1 MTNSDTRPLSVGFI
15 LDGNRRWAKERNLPT
30 LEGHRRGFEKVR
42 ELVEWADVR
51 GIGTV
56 YIYAFSTENWNRAPE
71 EVSYLMKLFAEAFT
85 GNLVDDVLKRNGK
98 IVFLGDRTR
107 LPPEL
112 VAKITQTEADT
123 ENGTGTTL
131 AVCMS
136 YGGRDEILAATNALI
151 RAGEQVSDEGSFKKA
166 MWGANLPDPDI
177 IVRTSGEQRLS
188 GFLTWQSVY
197 SELFFTDTKW
207 PDFSEKELDEIL
219 EEYGQR
225 ERRRGK

>member
-1 MTNSDTRPLSVGFI
+1 MTNSESSPLSIGFI
-15 LDGNRRWAKERNLPT
+15 LDGNRRWAKERNLPS
-30 LEGHRRGFEKVR
+30 LEGHRKGFEKVR
-42 ELVEWADVR
+42 ELVGWAHER
-51 GIGTV
+51 TIGTV

-85 GNLVDDVLKRNGK
+85 GSLVDDVLAKGGR
-98 IVFLGDRTR
+98 IVFLGDRSR
-107 LPPEL
+107 LPSEL
-112 VAKITQTEADT
+112 VSKITETEAQT
-123 ENGTGTTL
+123 KNGKGTTL

-136 YGGRDEILAATNALI
+136 YGGRDEIIAATNALI
-151 RAGEQVSDEGSFKKA
+151 REGKELVSEAGFKDA

-197 SELFFTDTKW
+197 SELFFTKTKW
-207 PDFSEKELDEIL
+207 PDFSEKEFDEIL
-219 EEYGQR
+219 EEYKSR